1 VLQEKVNQADQEVD
15 QDLPEEDQEE
25 VESKYLIQ

>member
-15 QDLPEEDQEE
+15 QDLPEDQEE